1 MEEKLR
7 EYAHLIVSVGLNLQK
22 GQTLILSSPVECA
35 PFARLCVSAASGLE
49 IRPELDG
56 RLYHPRALPA
66 CAGRRL

>member
-35 PFARLCVSAASGLE
+35 PFARLCVSAAYDQ
-49 IRPELDG
+49 IG
-56 RLYHPRALPA
+56 RAHV
-66 CAGRRL
+66 

>member
-35 PFARLCVSAASGLE
+35 PFARLCASHGS
-49 IRPELDG
+49 
-56 RLYHPRALPA
+56 LPA
-66 CAGRRL
+66 WSTAFGY